1 MAQATRSA
9 AHSATNATTINITNT
24 GFDPAVVT
32 VDTGEAV
39 VWINQTTRVQ
49 QVVGGAPYRVF
60 LPLVVRAFKG
70 NVAAQAAVDTQ
81 SATQSPSWGSGAIQP
96 GGRYTHTFTTT
107 GDYPYLLS
115 GSPDITGL
123 VQVSEPQQPPDFDLG
138 IAPVSQR
145 VIQGQSVGYTLTL
158 TGTHGFNTPVTLGVT
173 GLPTGANA
181 SWQTNPLVPNGS
193 SVLTITTLSNTPVG
207 SYTVTINA
215 SGGGLSH
222 TAQVTL
228 QVDPAPSFTLSVDP
242 GIRTVAQG
250 KNVGYTVAV
259 TALHGF
265 SEAVSLA
272 VADLPAGATVAWSHN
287 PLVPTNTAVMTI
299 TTALNTPTGDHS
311 LNVRATGGDIVQQ
324 VAVTLTVTPHPDF
337 VLSIEPEAQ
346 TTVQNESV
354 AYTVHLTSEH
364 NFTAPVSLSLE
375 GLPTGSTATWSG
387 NPVAPS
393 GTTVLTITT
402 TSQTPIGDHVLELT
416 GVGDGLTHSASAL
429 LSVSLHPG
437 FTLAIT
443 PAEQSVFQGQ
453 LAVYATTI
461 TGLYDFTEPVQL
473 TLSGL
478 PAGVTAAIAPNP
490 VTPSGTAAITLTTAL
505 TAPLGTHALT
515 LTGTGGG
522 RSHNIPFTLVVTPHP
537 DFTIGIQPPTR
548 TVTQAHSVTYTVA
561 LAPEHGFAAPVTLSV
576 SGLPSG
582 ATASWSANPNVPPAN
597 VTLTITAGSQT
608 PTGNYTLLVTGTGG
622 GFVHTTS
629 AELSITLHDGFTLAI
644 APDTRSVPQGQR
656 AVYTA
661 TVTGLYD
668 FTEPVQLTLSGLPAG
683 VTAAI
688 APNPVTPSGTAA
700 ITLTTALTAP
710 LGTHALTLTGTG
722 GGRSHNI
729 PFTLVVTPHPDFTIG
744 IQPPTR
750 TVTQAHSVTYTVA
763 LAPEHGFAA
772 PVTLSVSGL
781 PSGATA
787 SWSAN
792 PNVPP
797 ANVTLTITAG
807 SQTPTGNY
815 TLLVTGTGG
824 GFVHTTSAELSITL
838 HDGFT
843 LAIDPDT
850 RSVPQ
855 GQRAVYTATVTGLYD
870 FTEPVQ
876 LTLSG
881 LPAGVLAVIAPNP
894 VAPSG
899 TAAITLTTALTAPLG
914 THALTLAGTGGG
926 RSHTSPLTLTITP
939 HPDFAMV
946 AEPIT
951 GTVRQSRIATTLINI
966 AALHGFA
973 APVTLTVS
981 GLPNGVAP
989 DWSTNPIVP
998 DGSSVLTLTTAL
1010 TAPLGLYPLAI
1021 TGSGGGFVH
1030 TAPFTLTVL
1039 EHPDFVFSIAPPTQ
1053 AITQGLSVTFTA
1065 QLTGDNDWSDPV
1077 LLELEDLPSGATA
1090 SWSANPV
1097 VPDGTSTLTITPAL
1111 STPPGVYSLW
1121 AVADGGLISYTV
1133 PLTLTVLA
1141 IPEPDLVI
1149 EQITTAPVVPTANAP
1164 FTLTVSVRNLGGKAV
1179 TETFRVDWYAD
1190 PATPP
1195 LTTTIG
1201 TGYWLQDGLA
1211 PGAGVEF
1218 TATHTL
1224 FSVGEH
1230 SLWAQVDRMNAAAE
1244 SDETN
1249 NLTGPV
1255 TVTVGLPDLHIP
1267 AITVMP
1273 SLLRENAPFSVT
1285 VQVRNQGIVGA
1296 RGPFQVDWYEHLFTA
1311 PMSTTTGTI
1320 SWTLG
1325 SLVSGATEVLT
1336 TTHTF
1341 SDVGIHRFWAQVDR
1355 QGQVSETNEN
1365 NNVTGPQLVFV
1376 DRGIPT
1382 PTPMWTPTPVPTLN
1396 PTPIPGPISPTVLI
1410 QSNITANVTWTA
1422 NNVYVVVGQVT
1433 VNAGV
1438 VLTIEPGTVVKF
1450 QQQTVSPYNKGK
1462 LLINGQLWAQGTA
1475 ARPIVFT
1482 SIHDDAYG
1490 GDTNRNG
1497 GATWPKAGD
1506 WDGLLFGS
1514 SAGGSVLGHGIVAYG
1529 GADGN
1534 VAVNGA
1540 AVTLTHAVIRDSN
1553 TSGLRWMNSASGQV
1567 TDNEIHSNLL
1577 HGLYLT
1583 AGSSP
1588 EVGGNTL
1595 FRNRNY
1601 AVYMQGNCLPTFSNN
1616 TAYGNAYNG
1625 IGVYGSLGTGT
1636 WHSDLPYLATENLA
1650 LESGSTLTLQP
1661 GAVVKFFS
1669 QKTLIIR
1676 GTLVASGTTTSPIVF
1691 TSLKD
1696 DQYGGDTQQDG
1707 GATKPVPADWGTLY
1721 FADTSVDADTILN
1734 HVVVRYGGYGYNYG
1748 TGTAYANITLDTAG
1762 PRILNSFIE
1771 SSNRYGL
1778 QLLNASLPI
1787 IESNVIWENG
1797 DSGLWLSAASSPQVI
1812 DNALVRN
1819 TGYAVYM
1826 SGGSRATFSGN
1837 VAAGNRFNGVGVGG
1851 TINVDNTWSDNL
1863 PYIIDSSLTL
1873 AMNTV
1878 LTLQPGVVVK
1888 FPAAGQMTIN
1898 GQLLAQGTAERRII
1912 FTSLKDDAMGGDTN
1926 NDAGTTI
1933 PARGDWQALRLA
1945 STAGS
1950 SALHYVTLRYGGS
1963 SSTTGAL
1970 FLDGSAPTLEHLI
1983 VMGSQYR
1990 GLYVQNASPYVQN
2003 AVLTENAIG
2012 VYNGTAAYMVINDS
2026 AIYGNS
2032 QHGLYNANTSYTVNA
2047 TNNWWGSDT
2056 GPSHASNPGGTGDVV
2071 TDRVTYTPWRAV
2083 SSVTIP
2089 TPLPT
2094 LPTPPT
2100 PTQVSGA
2107 ITADTTWT
2115 AANSPYI
2122 VTGDVTVNAGV
2133 RLIIEPG
2140 VVVKFNATRSLIING
2155 ILDAQ
2160 GVADN
2165 RIVFTSIKDDSVG
2178 GDSNGD
2184 GAASWPAPGNWGRI
2198 AFNDSSV
2205 DTLTKLRF
2213 VEVRYG
2219 GSTGSALYVDAASP
2233 TIEDNVIKQNSGYG
2247 VQALNSSNPSLRRN
2261 WILDNTSDG
2270 VRLAS
2275 TSAPTIADNTLWGNG
2290 GYAVY
2295 MDATCYPTF
2304 SGNSAHYNAVNG
2316 VRVSGSVTFN
2326 QTWYADLVYVVEGGL
2341 TVNAG
2346 PALTLQPGTV
2356 VKFKDTTSYLTVNG
2370 ALIADGT
2377 AAAPIVF
2384 TSLRDDAYG
2393 GDTDNDDGIFWPTA
2407 GDWQRISFADSSDD
2421 SRCVLD
2427 YVQVRYGG
2435 VTNNHS
2441 VLLDSAAPRIT
2452 NSMIAYGQGH
2462 GLYLN
2467 DQAGPLLQGNLFLQN
2482 TTSGLYMQN
2491 TSAPNLQ
2498 NNIFRRNGA
2507 YAAEM
2512 TADCKPSFSGN
2523 VAEDNAFNGVKVSG
2537 TVAGATTWGADLV
2550 YVAHAVTI
2558 PSNGSLTLSPGA
2570 IVKFY
2575 TGSNWTVNGPLI
2587 AEGAESAP
2595 IILTSLRDDEYG
2607 GDTNNDGDASLPSA
2621 GYWGTLTIG
2630 STASASRFEYVVVRY
2645 GGDPAIKV
2653 STSTLN
2659 VANSTLEYNK
2669 RMLWYEN
2676 STGVITATSF
2686 LSNTN
2691 YGLYETGSGLTV
2703 QNNTFLG
2710 NKWGAYVTTATSSHA
2725 VITGNTFTDN
2735 YGYAIYFDFAS
2746 YFYLDNNNSFLYPG
2760 MIGNAIRVQGGTLA
2774 QNTTLVSNAVYW
2786 LDSWSVSTGVTLTV
2800 PANTIIKFSS
2810 GSLLTV
2816 AGTLNGQGT
2825 AGSPVVFTSY
2835 KDDSVGGD
2843 TNADGTASAP
2853 AKSDWAA
2860 IYINNGTVNLDY
2872 AVVRYAG
2879 GSYYQGAI
2887 TQQYCSYGC
2896 ETYNATVSINHSTL
2910 SDNGKPAVYLGSA
2923 TGVSGSLS
2931 LLNSTV
2937 QNNSGNGV
2945 YVGAGFPVTI
2955 DNCVISGN
2963 TSSGV
2968 QFYYSASP
2976 IALTNSILNN
2986 NNNYAAEF
2994 RLSSGN
3000 ALTLSGN
3007 QGSSNLHNAIYM
3019 YGTFND
3025 LTLAP
3030 QGSLVYQFSTV
3041 TIPSGKTLSLQPG
3054 AIVKLSGSL
3063 LTVAGTLNGQGTA
3076 GNPVVFTSYKDD
3088 SVGGD
3093 TNADGTA
3100 SAPAKSDWAAIFI
3113 NNGTVNLD
3121 YAVVRY
3127 AGGSYYQGA
3136 ITQQYCSYGCET
3148 YNATVSINHSTLSDN
3163 GKPAVYLG
3171 SATGVSASAIVNNS
3185 SIYGNTSYGIYSSFH
3200 PAVVNAENNWWGDAS
3215 GPAPY
3220 GSGNGINYRTY
3231 TCGTPPATCY
3241 DYEYY
3246 VDANPWVGQTAYYGQ
3261 TIFWNAYVADPVNTA
3276 TGNYAYQ
3283 RTDLSIPTRSFPLE
3297 FARSYNSTAP
3307 QDGRMGYGWTHSY
3320 NVTTA
3325 ETGADGA
3332 VIVRHGDGREERFA
3346 WNGASYDPPAG
3357 TFSTLEK
3364 IGGLFHLTLK
3374 DQTVYDFDVLGR
3386 LSTITD
3392 RNGNVTS
3399 LTYYGTLLGTVSA
3412 PDGRDLVFTYNTD
3425 SRLSQIEDPLGR
3437 TVGFGYDALADLVVV
3452 TDTLGYTTTFTY
3464 DTNHRLLTITDA
3476 NGHTFL
3482 NNTYNS
3488 DGRVIQQRDAHN
3500 NLTAFVYDIPNRRTT
3515 VTDPLGRVTAYQ
3527 YDAELRLISETD
3539 ALGHS
3544 ESYTYDADNNR
3555 TQVVDKRGNSTAYA
3569 YDGRGNALVITDTL
3583 GYSTTMTY
3591 DLRNNPLS
3599 ITDGRGNATHYTY
3612 DTHSNLIQRQ
3622 DALNNITIWSYN
3634 SYGQLITTT
3643 DARGYVTQYTY
3654 NLRGDQTS
3662 VTDALGNTTTFT
3674 YDIVGRQLSQTDAL
3688 GRVTTFIYDAANRIL
3703 TINEPLGKVTTYT
3716 YDPVGNRLS
3725 ITDPRGGV
3733 TRYTYDEK
3741 DRPVTVT
3748 DPLSHTI
3755 TYGYDAVNNQTSITD
3770 PLGHTTTYSY
3780 DALYRRSTISD
3791 PLGHV
3796 TSYTYDAG
3804 GNRTSLIDANGNV
3817 TRYGYDALNRL
3828 VSVIDAENG
3837 QVTYSYDAT
3846 GNRAAMTDANGRIT
3860 LYTYDVLNRL
3870 VTESNPL
3877 GNVNSYTYDAVGN
3890 RINRTKPDGTVI
3902 TYTYDALNRI
3912 SVLGYPGAAISYAY
3926 NAVSQRIAMTDTVGL
3941 TTYVYDELNRLTHTT
3956 GPMGILNYSY
3966 DLNDNRTSVV
3976 YPGNKLVNYTY
3987 DLANRL
3993 ISVTD
3998 WDNRATTYVYDEANR
4013 QTLVT
4018 YPNGIEASY
4027 TYDNADRLLSV
4038 THTDP
4043 GVGASAAFAY
4053 TLDNVGNRLT
4063 MQDEDGLTNYVYDD
4077 LYRLRQVTYPDS
4089 EQVLYSYDPM
4099 GNRTAMTSTVS
4110 GAITYTY
4117 DAGGRLLAAGPLT
4130 FAWDANGNLLSKGTS
4145 FYTFDSL
4152 DRLISAVGD
4161 GNAVQ
4166 FQYDGDGARLRK
4178 TVNGAAVDYLQDTGA
4193 PLPMVLVETQAGQSS
4208 RYVYGNDLILLEDP
4222 AGDASYYH
4230 GDGLGSTRALS
4241 NDAAQRTDAYSYDVF
4256 GALRTHTGGSSQSFT
4271 FAGEQMDDEL
4281 GLVYLRARHYDPQVG
4296 RFISSDS
4303 FPGSD
4308 LLTQTWN
4315 EYSYTQNN
4323 PAVFTDPDGHFWNFV
4338 AGAGAGVLE
4347 YTVKVAVQNTLEG
4360 KPLSQALNGWDP
4372 VQAGISGAKGAISY
4386 GLGLGPVGRA
4396 VVSGV
4401 ADAAGSAV
4409 RQYQTTG
4416 SVDIGRALSEGVVGG
4431 VISYGVARVVNI
4443 SPPGVPGALPSGR
4456 YAQTALL
4463 GAHAQREYAMA
4474 VFRGAIRGP
4483 IKSQLKSFFFPTP
4496 VYASQTNYN
4505 VIYGSSAWISSS
4517 GMPYHSGDTGLPSAG
4532 K

>member
-1 MAQATRSA
+1 MHSFPLLNLLLALSLLSSYLPFLTFDQPAPTLPIMAQATRSA

-490 VTPSGTAAITLTTAL
+490 VT
-505 TAPLGTHALT
+505 
-515 LTGTGGG
+515 
-522 RSHNIPFTLVVTPHP
+522 
-537 DFTIGIQPPTR
+537 
-548 TVTQAHSVTYTVA
+548 
-561 LAPEHGFAAPVTLSV
+561 
-576 SGLPSG
+576 
-582 ATASWSANPNVPPAN
+582 
-597 VTLTITAGSQT
+597 
-608 PTGNYTLLVTGTGG
+608 
-622 GFVHTTS
+622 
-629 AELSITLHDGFTLAI
+629 
-644 APDTRSVPQGQR
+644 
-656 AVYTA
+656 
-661 TVTGLYD
+661 
-668 FTEPVQLTLSGLPAG
+668 
-683 VTAAI
+683 
-688 APNPVTPSGTAA
+688 
-700 ITLTTALTAP
+700 
-710 LGTHALTLTGTG
+710 
-722 GGRSHNI
+722 
-729 PFTLVVTPHPDFTIG
+729 
-744 IQPPTR
+744 
-750 TVTQAHSVTYTVA
+750 
-763 LAPEHGFAA
+763 
-772 PVTLSVSGL
+772 
-781 PSGATA
+781 
-787 SWSAN
+787 
-792 PNVPP
+792 
-797 ANVTLTITAG
+797 
-807 SQTPTGNY
+807 
-815 TLLVTGTGG
+815 
-824 GFVHTTSAELSITL
+824 
-838 HDGFT
+838 
-843 LAIDPDT
+843 
-850 RSVPQ
+850 
-855 GQRAVYTATVTGLYD
+855 
-870 FTEPVQ
+870 
-876 LTLSG
+876 
-881 LPAGVLAVIAPNP
+881 
-894 VAPSG
+894 PSG

-2786 LDSWSVSTGVTLTV
+2786 LDSWSVSTGVTLTDRPY
-2800 PANTIIKFSS
+2800 PARI
-2810 GSLLTV
+2810 L
-2816 AGTLNGQGT
+2816 
-2825 AGSPVVFTSY
+2825 
-2835 KDDSVGGD
+2835 
-2843 TNADGTASAP
+2843 
-2853 AKSDWAA
+2853 AA
-2860 IYINNGTVNLDY
+2860 
-2872 AVVRYAG
+2872 
-2879 GSYYQGAI
+2879 
-2887 TQQYCSYGC
+2887 CS
-2896 ETYNATVSINHSTL
+2896 
-2910 SDNGKPAVYLGSA
+2910 
-2923 TGVSGSLS
+2923 
-2931 LLNSTV
+2931 
-2937 QNNSGNGV
+2937 
-2945 YVGAGFPVTI
+2945 
-2955 DNCVISGN
+2955 
-2963 TSSGV
+2963 
-2968 QFYYSASP
+2968 
-2976 IALTNSILNN
+2976 
-2986 NNNYAAEF
+2986 
-2994 RLSSGN
+2994 
-3000 ALTLSGN
+3000 
-3007 QGSSNLHNAIYM
+3007 
-3019 YGTFND
+3019 
-3025 LTLAP
+3025 
-3030 QGSLVYQFSTV
+3030 
-3041 TIPSGKTLSLQPG
+3041 
-3054 AIVKLSGSL
+3054 
-3063 LTVAGTLNGQGTA
+3063 
-3076 GNPVVFTSYKDD
+3076 
-3088 SVGGD
+3088 
-3093 TNADGTA
+3093 
-3100 SAPAKSDWAAIFI
+3100 
-3113 NNGTVNLD
+3113 
-3121 YAVVRY
+3121 
-3127 AGGSYYQGA
+3127 
-3136 ITQQYCSYGCET
+3136 
-3148 YNATVSINHSTLSDN
+3148 
-3163 GKPAVYLG
+3163 
-3171 SATGVSASAIVNNS
+3171 
-3185 SIYGNTSYGIYSSFH
+3185 
-3200 PAVVNAENNWWGDAS
+3200 
-3215 GPAPY
+3215 
-3220 GSGNGINYRTY
+3220 
-3231 TCGTPPATCY
+3231 
-3241 DYEYY
+3241 
-3246 VDANPWVGQTAYYGQ
+3246 
-3261 TIFWNAYVADPVNTA
+3261 
-3276 TGNYAYQ
+3276 
-3283 RTDLSIPTRSFPLE
+3283 
-3297 FARSYNSTAP
+3297 
-3307 QDGRMGYGWTHSY
+3307 
-3320 NVTTA
+3320 
-3325 ETGADGA
+3325 
-3332 VIVRHGDGREERFA
+3332 
-3346 WNGASYDPPAG
+3346 
-3357 TFSTLEK
+3357 
-3364 IGGLFHLTLK
+3364 
-3374 DQTVYDFDVLGR
+3374 
-3386 LSTITD
+3386 
-3392 RNGNVTS
+3392 
-3399 LTYYGTLLGTVSA
+3399 
-3412 PDGRDLVFTYNTD
+3412 
-3425 SRLSQIEDPLGR
+3425 
-3437 TVGFGYDALADLVVV
+3437 
-3452 TDTLGYTTTFTY
+3452 
-3464 DTNHRLLTITDA
+3464 
-3476 NGHTFL
+3476 
-3482 NNTYNS
+3482 
-3488 DGRVIQQRDAHN
+3488 
-3500 NLTAFVYDIPNRRTT
+3500 
-3515 VTDPLGRVTAYQ
+3515 
-3527 YDAELRLISETD
+3527 
-3539 ALGHS
+3539 
-3544 ESYTYDADNNR
+3544 
-3555 TQVVDKRGNSTAYA
+3555 
-3569 YDGRGNALVITDTL
+3569 
-3583 GYSTTMTY
+3583 
-3591 DLRNNPLS
+3591 
-3599 ITDGRGNATHYTY
+3599 
-3612 DTHSNLIQRQ
+3612 
-3622 DALNNITIWSYN
+3622 
-3634 SYGQLITTT
+3634 
-3643 DARGYVTQYTY
+3643 DARTRPSRPHRMPWPMRPA
-3654 NLRGDQTS
+3654 RGPRIGQPRS
-3662 VTDALGNTTTFT
+3662 V
-3674 YDIVGRQLSQTDAL
+3674 
-3688 GRVTTFIYDAANRIL
+3688 
-3703 TINEPLGKVTTYT
+3703 
-3716 YDPVGNRLS
+3716 
-3725 ITDPRGGV
+3725 
-3733 TRYTYDEK
+3733 
-3741 DRPVTVT
+3741 
-3748 DPLSHTI
+3748 
-3755 TYGYDAVNNQTSITD
+3755 
-3770 PLGHTTTYSY
+3770 
-3780 DALYRRSTISD
+3780 
-3791 PLGHV
+3791 
-3796 TSYTYDAG
+3796 
-3804 GNRTSLIDANGNV
+3804 
-3817 TRYGYDALNRL
+3817 
-3828 VSVIDAENG
+3828 
-3837 QVTYSYDAT
+3837 
-3846 GNRAAMTDANGRIT
+3846 
-3860 LYTYDVLNRL
+3860 
-3870 VTESNPL
+3870 
-3877 GNVNSYTYDAVGN
+3877 
-3890 RINRTKPDGTVI
+3890 
-3902 TYTYDALNRI
+3902 
-3912 SVLGYPGAAISYAY
+3912 
-3926 NAVSQRIAMTDTVGL
+3926 
-3941 TTYVYDELNRLTHTT
+3941 
-3956 GPMGILNYSY
+3956 
-3966 DLNDNRTSVV
+3966 
-3976 YPGNKLVNYTY
+3976 
-3987 DLANRL
+3987 
-3993 ISVTD
+3993 
-3998 WDNRATTYVYDEANR
+3998 
-4013 QTLVT
+4013 
-4018 YPNGIEASY
+4018 
-4027 TYDNADRLLSV
+4027 
-4038 THTDP
+4038 
-4043 GVGASAAFAY
+4043 
-4053 TLDNVGNRLT
+4053 
-4063 MQDEDGLTNYVYDD
+4063 
-4077 LYRLRQVTYPDS
+4077 
-4089 EQVLYSYDPM
+4089 
-4099 GNRTAMTSTVS
+4099 
-4110 GAITYTY
+4110 
-4117 DAGGRLLAAGPLT
+4117 
-4130 FAWDANGNLLSKGTS
+4130 
-4145 FYTFDSL
+4145 
-4152 DRLISAVGD
+4152 
-4161 GNAVQ
+4161 
-4166 FQYDGDGARLRK
+4166 
-4178 TVNGAAVDYLQDTGA
+4178 
-4193 PLPMVLVETQAGQSS
+4193 
-4208 RYVYGNDLILLEDP
+4208 
-4222 AGDASYYH
+4222 
-4230 GDGLGSTRALS
+4230 
-4241 NDAAQRTDAYSYDVF
+4241 
-4256 GALRTHTGGSSQSFT
+4256 
-4271 FAGEQMDDEL
+4271 
-4281 GLVYLRARHYDPQVG
+4281 
-4296 RFISSDS
+4296 
-4303 FPGSD
+4303 
-4308 LLTQTWN
+4308 
-4315 EYSYTQNN
+4315 
-4323 PAVFTDPDGHFWNFV
+4323 
-4338 AGAGAGVLE
+4338 
-4347 YTVKVAVQNTLEG
+4347 
-4360 KPLSQALNGWDP
+4360 
-4372 VQAGISGAKGAISY
+4372 
-4386 GLGLGPVGRA
+4386 
-4396 VVSGV
+4396 
-4401 ADAAGSAV
+4401 
-4409 RQYQTTG
+4409 
-4416 SVDIGRALSEGVVGG
+4416 
-4431 VISYGVARVVNI
+4431 
-4443 SPPGVPGALPSGR
+4443 
-4456 YAQTALL
+4456 
-4463 GAHAQREYAMA
+4463 
-4474 VFRGAIRGP
+4474 AIRRP
-4483 IKSQLKSFFFPTP
+4483 RANSR
-4496 VYASQTNYN
+4496 
-4505 VIYGSSAWISSS
+4505 
-4517 GMPYHSGDTGLPSAG
+4517 
-4532 K
+4532 